1 MRDTGLCSDRMS
13 GEQRTTVAVQSY
25 LDQLAAGAP
34 ADVVI
39 RELLN
44 RAAERLRLLCSTLLF
59 QGYRRLTRPPVNL
72 QSDEMLSAVVERLL
86 KALREVRP
94 ENVRQFF
101 GLANRHMRWE
111 LNDLARRIDA
121 QPAVV
126 GLRDSAVATPE
137 STGLSTTSNTRRMLD
152 AIETLPEEERE
163 VFELLRIQGVSYT
176 ESANLVGVA
185 ESTIHRRLNRALV
198 LLEEKLADLRP
209 SDSGS

>member
-1 MRDTGLCSDRMS
+1 MS
-13 GEQRTTVAVQSY
+13 AEQRTTVAVQSY
-25 LDQLAAGAP
+25 LDQLAAGEP

-59 QGYRRLTRPPVNL
+59 QSYRRLTRPPANL

-86 KALREVRP
+86 KALSEVRP
-94 ENVRQFF
+94 HNVRQFF

-111 LNDLARRIDA
+111 LNDLARRVDA

-126 GLRDSAVATPE
+126 GLRDSAFATPE
-137 STGLSTTSNTRRMLD
+137 STGPPTTTTTRRMLD

-163 VFELLRIQGVSYT
+163 VFELVRIQGVTYS
-176 ESANLVGVA
+176 ESANLLGVS
-185 ESTIHRRLNRALV
+185 ESTIHRRLNRSLV
-198 LLEEKLADLRP
+198 LLEEKLSDLRP
-209 SDSGS
+209 SASGS